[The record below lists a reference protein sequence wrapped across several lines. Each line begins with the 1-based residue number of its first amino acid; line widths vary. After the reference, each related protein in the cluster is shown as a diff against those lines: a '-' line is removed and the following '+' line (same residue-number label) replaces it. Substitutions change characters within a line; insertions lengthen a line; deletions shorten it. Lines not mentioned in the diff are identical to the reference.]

1 MEKELLDLRAQVS
14 QQEQLL
20 QSTAVRLKKA
30 NQRKKSMEQFIVSHL
45 TRTHDVLKKARTNL
59 EMKSFRALMCTPAL

>member
-20 QSTAVRLKKA
+20 QRTASRLKRTS
-30 NQRKKSMEQFIVSHL
+30 QQKKSMEQFIVSQRRYPL
-45 TRTHDVLKKARTNL
+45 GDTQG
-59 EMKSFRALMCTPAL
+59 RALTAERD